1 VAVVQAQAPAS
12 EAGGAKP
19 AAAAPAARYRTHGN
33 LNQVM
38 RGILFPNSNVVFA
51 AQSEEFASIKQDKD
65 PSLATDPLRGVYNSW
80 TAVEDSGYALAEAA
94 NLLMIPGRVCSNG
107 KPAPVGNADWAKFA
121 AGLRDAGME
130 AVKAAEGQEPGR
142 DARRERQDDVGLL
155 GLPRRLSREDRQ
167 AGRRGRALHEDRR
180 WGRWGWRAGVEGSYR
195 LTAEPPYPPVSVS
208 RPSSR
213 PPGCTS
219 NRRPRAIDRHRAN

>member
-1 VAVVQAQAPAS
+1 MRKSGALAAVIAVVAGAATIAVVQAQAPA
-12 EAGGAKP
+12 AAPKP
-19 AAAAPAARYRTHGN
+19 AAATPAAGAAPARYRTHGN

-51 AQSEEFASIKQDKD
+51 AQNEEFASLKQDKD

-130 AVKAAEGQEPGR
+130 AVKAAKAKNQ
-142 DARRERQDDVGLL
+142 DAMLDVSDKMTTACSACHDVYREKSDKQG
-155 GLPRRLSREDRQ
+155 
-167 AGRRGRALHEDRR
+167 
-180 WGRWGWRAGVEGSYR
+180 GVAAR
-195 LTAEPPYPPVSVS
+195 
-208 RPSSR
+208 
-213 PPGCTS
+213 CTK
-219 NRRPRAIDRHRAN
+219 

>member
-1 VAVVQAQAPAS
+1 MRKSGALAAVIAVVAGGATIAVVQAQAPA
-12 EAGGAKP
+12 AAPKP
-19 AAAAPAARYRTHGN
+19 AAATPAAGAAPARYRTHGN

-51 AQSEEFASIKQDKD
+51 AQNEEFASLKQDKD

-107 KPAPVGNADWAKFA
+107 KPAPVGNADWAKFV

-130 AVKAAEGQEPGR
+130 AVKAAKAKNQ
-142 DARRERQDDVGLL
+142 DAMLDVSDKMTTACSACHDVYREKSDKQG
-155 GLPRRLSREDRQ
+155 
-167 AGRRGRALHEDRR
+167 
-180 WGRWGWRAGVEGSYR
+180 GVAAR
-195 LTAEPPYPPVSVS
+195 
-208 RPSSR
+208 
-213 PPGCTS
+213 CTK
-219 NRRPRAIDRHRAN
+219 

>member
-1 VAVVQAQAPAS
+1 MRKATHATRAGVVAVAALVAGLAIAVVQAQAPA
-12 EAGGAKP
+12 APKPAAPKP
-19 AAAAPAARYRTHGN
+19 AAAAPAARYRTHGT

-107 KPAPVGNADWAKFA
+107 KPAPVGNADWAKFV

-130 AVKAAEGQEPGR
+130 AVKAAKAKNQ
-142 DARRERQDDVGLL
+142 DAMLDVSDKMTTACAACHDVYREKTDKQGGLAA
-155 GLPRRLSREDRQ
+155 R
-167 AGRRGRALHEDRR
+167 
-180 WGRWGWRAGVEGSYR
+180 
-195 LTAEPPYPPVSVS
+195 
-208 RPSSR
+208 
-213 PPGCTS
+213 CTK
-219 NRRPRAIDRHRAN
+219 